1 MNSQAPSDDLGPLRD
16 ADPATE
22 ATAPDALHARIAGI
36 PGREQARPRRRWLV
50 PVAAAAAVVTV
61 LGGAYAWGSGALS
74 PTPDVIPLAVAT
86 GSAASPA
93 PAIALGGAGGTQGA
107 LTELQAGTATDS
119 FFGAQGAHRF
129 IIPPLDT
136 TASTSAVWAFEGA
149 SRYSAEEASRIAT
162 TLGVSGE
169 AHETDFGGWLVGDQA
184 SHHLLL
190 SPWGVSYGDG
200 VADPLTICE
209 QQGDA
214 EFGRDKMNDDGTW
227 AFGQHMIRC
236 MADAPR
242 PSNADV
248 RAAMDRFLTAI
259 GIEPATTQFTVM
271 DTGDDSATVSATAA
285 LIIDGNVTDITA
297 SIGVT
302 AQGILNASST
312 VGTVVA
318 LGDYPIVSA
327 ADAALRLT
335 DTAYAAS
342 MVPVVTPTTS
352 EVGVALPPETGPA
365 PAPAPG
371 SLIPW
376 SIGVH
381 EITSA
386 RLGLASVIGPDR
398 AHYLVPAYEFTA
410 SDGTVWSVIAL
421 ADEALAE
428 SPLG

>member
-1 MNSQAPSDDLGPLRD
+1 MNEQTPSDGLRPLRD
-16 ADPATE
+16 ADPAAE
-22 ATAPDALHARIAGI
+22 AIASDALRTRIVGI
-36 PGREQARPRRRWLV
+36 PGRAQARPRRRWLL
-50 PVAAAAAVVTV
+50 PVAAAAVATV

-74 PTPDVIPLAVAT
+74 PTPHVVPLAVAT

-93 PAIALGGAGGTQGA
+93 PAIALGSSGGTQGA
-107 LTELQAGTATDS
+107 LTELQAGMANDS
-119 FFGAQGAHRF
+119 FFGTQGAHRF

-162 TLGVSGE
+162 TLGVSGDARE
-169 AHETDFGGWLVGDQA
+169 AEFGGGWLVGDQA
-184 SHHLLL
+184 ARYLLL
-190 SPWGVSYGDG
+190 SPWGVSYGEG
-200 VADPLTICE
+200 VTDPLTICE

-214 EFGRDKMNDDGTW
+214 EFGREKMNDDGTW

-242 PSNADV
+242 PSDADV
-248 RAAMDRFLTAI
+248 RAAMDRFLSAI
-259 GIEPATTQFTVM
+259 GIDPAATQFTIM
-271 DTGDDSATVSATAA
+271 DTGDDSAIISATAS
-285 LIIDGNVTDITA
+285 LIIDGNITDITA
-297 SIGVT
+297 SVGVT
-302 AQGILNASST
+302 AQGILNASSA

-327 ADAALRLT
+327 ADAALRLN

-342 MVPVVTPTTS
+342 MVPVATPTTS
-352 EVGVALPPETGPA
+352 DVTVALPPEMTPA
-365 PAPAPG
+365 PAPTPG
-371 SLIPW
+371 AAIPW
-376 SIGVH
+376 SISVH
-381 EITSA
+381 EITSV
-386 RLGLASVIGPDR
+386 RLGLASTFGPDS